1 MGFNS
6 VVVEVAIGLAV
17 VFFLVATIAAAVNQV
32 ISRWTDARAKTLW
45 QSLAKLLAPAPTVT
59 APVAAAAP
67 AALPAGADIGTM
79 TAIKMGLGR
88 VDARPNGTTN
98 DPLDELLATPSI
110 RALDPV
116 DQSGK
121 PTKVDNI
128 PPQVFATALLEL
140 AKIKGSPDDATVEA
154 KLVQLANAYPNTPI
168 ATFAASI
175 ASGIGNDIDRFFDT
189 TGSWFDGQMSRLSQV
204 YRKNT
209 RWILLL
215 IGLVAAVLFNVD
227 AIQLGNT
234 LRQDSNL
241 RSGVLTIS
249 EQIGDTGGV
258 TADCTIP
265 VGQRDRELEC
275 AREALNSLNGLEV
288 PIIGTW
294 TWDTWKD
301 GWTDNA
307 PWHII
312 GLLLTAGA
320 VSLGAPFWFDTLKRL
335 AGFRRSG

>member
-6 VVVEVAIGLAV
+6 VVVEVAIGLAL

-45 QSLAKLLAPAPTVT
+45 QSLAKLLEPAPKVED
-59 APVAAAAP
+59 PVAAHAP
-67 AALPAGADIGTM
+67 DALAAGADIGAM
-79 TAIKMGLGR
+79 TAIKMGLGQ
-88 VDARPNGTTN
+88 VDPRPKGMT
-98 DPLDELLATPSI
+98 DGWLDQLLATPSI

-116 DQSGK
+116 SEQGK
-121 PTKVDNI
+121 PTKIDNI

-140 AKIKGSPDDATVEA
+140 AKIKGSHDGDTVEQ
-154 KLVQLANAYPNTPI
+154 KLLHLASAYPETPI

-175 ASGIGNDIDRFFDT
+175 AGGIGNDVDRFLNT
-189 TGSWFDGQMSRLSQV
+189 AGSWFDGQMSRLSRV

-215 IGLVAAVLFNVD
+215 IGIIAAFLFNVD
-227 AIQLGNT
+227 AIQVGNT
-234 LRQDSNL
+234 LRDDSNL
-241 RSGVLTIS
+241 RAGVLTLS
-249 EQIGDTGGV
+249 EQVGETGV
-258 TADCTIP
+258 TAGCTVAATEP
-265 VGQRDRELEC
+265 DRELKC
-275 AREALNSLNGLEV
+275 AREVLGSLNGLKV

-294 TWDTWKD
+294 TWGTWKE
-301 GWTDNA
+301 GWRDNA
-307 PWHII
+307 AWHIL

>member
-6 VVVEVAIGLAV
+6 VVVEVAIGLAL

-32 ISRWTDARAKTLW
+32 ISRWTDARTKTLW
-45 QSLAKLLAPAPTVT
+45 QSLATLLAPAPTVEGSI
-59 APVAAAAP
+59 AAAAP
-67 AALPAGADIGTM
+67 EALPAGADIGTL

-88 VDARPNGTTN
+88 VDARPRGMTN

-116 DQSGK
+116 SEPGK
-121 PTKVDNI
+121 PTKIDNI
-128 PPQVFATALLEL
+128 PPQVFAAALLEL
-140 AKIKGSPDDATVEA
+140 AKIKGSQDSDSVET
-154 KLVQLANAYPNTPI
+154 KLMGLAAAYPNTPI
-168 ATFAASI
+168 STFAASI
-175 ASGIGNDIDRFFDT
+175 ASGIGNDLDRFFDT
-189 TGSWFDGQMSRLSQV
+189 AGSWFDGQMSRLSEV

-215 IGLVAAVLFNVD
+215 IGIFAAVLFNVD
-227 AIQLGNT
+227 AIQVGNT
-234 LRQDSNL
+234 LRDDSNL
-241 RSGVLTIS
+241 RAGVLTIS
-249 EQIGDTGGV
+249 EQIGDTGV
-258 TADCTIP
+258 TADCK
-265 VGQRDRELEC
+265 VAAGEEDRDLKC
-275 AREALNSLNGLEV
+275 AREALSSLNGLEV

-294 TWDTWKD
+294 TWDTWKK
-301 GWTDNA
+301 GWTDNTF
-307 PWHII
+307 WHVV